1 MKELLDDERIKI
13 ALLAFIAG
21 VILAFLVFPKR
32 ELETVYKTTV

>member
-21 VILAFLVFPKR
+21 SNFSFSCIPKTGTR
-32 ELETVYKTTV
+32 NGL